1 MSNKAERNNP
11 KEAEE
16 TQPQPS
22 APAPVYSILFQLEDI
37 AVNGRKIA
45 YDALKH
51 ALSEQK
57 IDFSMPVFSRYCLSS
72 TPQTYIPSMVEP
84 LGIRKVSAEKLVEQV
99 TGAIA
104 EHAAASDPK
113 IGPGLTKILQLGRE
127 RNFAVGVI
135 TTWAED
141 LGQAL
146 LAKLGLNEFDARLFS
161 FKDVNRTFPS
171 ADIWLKTAKAMSIKP
186 RLSLVIAGNKMACKS
201 ALSAD
206 MRCVAVP
213 DSFTS
218 HQDFSGA
225 DLILDSLEPANA
237 REILNTVFRH
247 SEKAIAR

>member
-1 MSNKAERNNP
+1 MSNKADKNKP

-22 APAPVYSILFQLEDI
+22 APAPIYSILFQLEDI

-45 YDALKH
+45 YDVLKK

-72 TPQTYIPSMVEP
+72 TPQTYIPSLMEP

-113 IGPGLTKILQLGRE
+113 LGPGLAKSLQLGRG
-127 RNFAVGVI
+127 RHFAVGVI
-135 TTWAED
+135 TTWSED

-146 LAKLGLNEFDARLFS
+146 LAKLGLNEFGARLFV

-171 ADIWLKTAKAMSIKP
+171 ADIWLKTAKAMNMKP
-186 RLSLVIAGNKMACKS
+186 RRSLVIGGNKMACKS
-201 ALSAD
+201 AMSAD
-206 MRCVAVP
+206 LRCVAVP
-213 DSFTS
+213 DSFTTF
-218 HQDFSGA
+218 QDFSGA
-225 DLILDSLEPANA
+225 DLILESLEPSSA
-237 REILNTVFRH
+237 RETLNTVFPH
-247 SEKAIAR
+247 SEKAIAS